1 MKTSLE
7 IINKLSEKEAVK
19 LRRQE
24 TKLASHEVELALV
37 DDLISFS
44 AKADTEIKTAFALRS
59 KGKDLIRESINREK
73 AAIAIYNE
81 GLQLGKSIL
90 IKMKE
95 LGIQDPIVNE
105 KMKSFNTNIA
115 GGKDRLKFIE
125 KAIVTFN

>member
-7 IINKLSEKEAVK
+7 IINKLSDKEAVK
-19 LRRQE
+19 LE
-24 TKLASHEVELALV
+24 SEKVELALV
-37 DDLISFS
+37 DDLISIF
-44 AKADTEIKTAFALRS
+44 AKADNEIKTAFALRS
-59 KGKDLIRESINREK
+59 KGKDLIRQSINSEK

-105 KMKSFNTNIA
+105 KIKTLNTNIA

-125 KAIVTFN
+125 KAITTFN